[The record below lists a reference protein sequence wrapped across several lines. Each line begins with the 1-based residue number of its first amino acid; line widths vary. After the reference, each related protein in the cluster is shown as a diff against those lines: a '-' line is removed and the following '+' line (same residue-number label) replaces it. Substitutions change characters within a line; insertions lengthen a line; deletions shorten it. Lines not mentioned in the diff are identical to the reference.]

1 MNLSD
6 IATLALYNLRRN
18 TMRTILTS
26 LGVDVVVS
34 GGQTMNPST
43 ADILLAIESCN
54 ADEVIVLPNNGNIR
68 MAAEAAASACEGCK
82 AYVVV
87 TRSVLQAFAAMF
99 VVDMELSAEE
109 NVTVMTEALE
119 DVRDGEVTT
128 AVRDSQAADG
138 SPIHAGDVMGIE
150 DGAITVVGSDVTDVT
165 LRLIDR
171 MQAADECD
179 TLTILAGEDL
189 SDDEFEAIQDAI
201 ADAQPDLE
209 IDAHRGEQPLY
220 PIIFS
225 LE

>member
-1 MNLSD
+1 
-6 IATLALYNLRRN
+6 
-18 TMRTILTS
+18 
-26 LGVDVVVS
+26 
-34 GGQTMNPST
+34 
-43 ADILLAIESCN
+43 
-54 ADEVIVLPNNGNIR
+54 
-68 MAAEAAASACEGCK
+68 
-82 AYVVV
+82 
-87 TRSVLQAFAAMF
+87 
-99 VVDMELSAEE
+99 
-109 NVTVMTEALE
+109 
-119 DVRDGEVTT
+119 
-128 AVRDSQAADG
+128 
-138 SPIHAGDVMGIE
+138 MGIE

>member
-1 MNLSD
+1 
-6 IATLALYNLRRN
+6 
-18 TMRTILTS
+18 
-26 LGVDVVVS
+26 
-34 GGQTMNPST
+34 
-43 ADILLAIESCN
+43 
-54 ADEVIVLPNNGNIR
+54 
-68 MAAEAAASACEGCK
+68 
-82 AYVVV
+82 VVV
-87 TRSVLQAFAAMF
+87 TLSVLQAFAAMF